1 MLPLALEPGA
11 AYGSNNAWDI
21 VMIIVH
27 TGPKM
32 PKHYDNGGDGDDY
45 DGNGHDD
52 IGPTTPADHD

>member
-1 MLPLALEPGA
+1 
-11 AYGSNNAWDI
+11 
-21 VMIIVH
+21 MIIVH